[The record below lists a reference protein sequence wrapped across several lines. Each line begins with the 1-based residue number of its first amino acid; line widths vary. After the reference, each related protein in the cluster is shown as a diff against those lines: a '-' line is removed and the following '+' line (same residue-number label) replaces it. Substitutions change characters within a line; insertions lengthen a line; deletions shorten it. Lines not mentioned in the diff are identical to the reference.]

1 MAFNDFLDK
10 VKDTSMK
17 TMDKAKDTT
26 KRLANI
32 NDLKSQ
38 IRSLKNDKNKL
49 FTDMGMDVYLARK
62 EGRELSEMMD
72 AFVDKVDSINANI
85 KELQEKLALIQTED

>member
-10 VKDTSMK
+10 VKDTSIK

-26 KRLANI
+26 KRLANV

-49 FTDMGMDVYLARK
+49 FTDMGVDIYLARK
-62 EGRELSEMMD
+62 EEREVSDMID
-72 AFVDKVDSINANI
+72 TFVGKVDSINQNI

>member
-62 EGRELSEMMD
+62 EGRDLSDMVD
-72 AFVDKVDSINANI
+72 TFVDKIDTINQSI
-85 KELQEKLALIQTED
+85 KELQEKLALIETED